1 MDDNKEALKRQK
13 QEARSQI
20 KNLKSQQKEN
30 KKEIKRIKSENGKS
44 GAGTGLVIVL
54 VIFFLLL
61 LLLLIKLD
69 VGGFGSQV
77 LAPAIGDVPYLNRIL
92 PAGSVSSDALSS
104 SDVSEKAAGKKK
116 KKEKKKKAA
125 ATTTEAATEAVT
137 AAPATTAASATTEA
151 SGTSGSDSGGG
162 SAASATTQMDP
173 AMQVYVDTYEKMDA
187 DKAAAILEGMTGDY
201 DLVARIL
208 INMDP
213 QSRADIL
220 AAMSTEN
227 AEKIMKYMERA
238 Q

>member
-1 MDDNKEALKRQK
+1 MDENKEALKRQK

-20 KNLKSQQKEN
+20 KNLKAQQKEN
-30 KKEIKRIKSENGKS
+30 KKEIKRIKSESGKGGS
-44 GAGTGLVIVL
+44 GTGLVIVL

-92 PAGSVSSDALSS
+92 PADSVSSDALPSG
-104 SDVSEKAAGKKK
+104 DASENAEKKSRKKK
-116 KKEKKKKAA
+116 KKKKAA
-125 ATTTEAATEAVT
+125 ATTTEATTEAVT
-137 AAPATTAASATTEA
+137 AAPVTTAAPATTEA
-151 SGTSGSDSGGG
+151 SESQDSQSGGD

-187 DKAAAILEGMTGDY
+187 DQAAAILEGMTGDY

-208 INMDP
+208 INMDA

-227 AEKIMKYMERA
+227 AEKVMKYMERA